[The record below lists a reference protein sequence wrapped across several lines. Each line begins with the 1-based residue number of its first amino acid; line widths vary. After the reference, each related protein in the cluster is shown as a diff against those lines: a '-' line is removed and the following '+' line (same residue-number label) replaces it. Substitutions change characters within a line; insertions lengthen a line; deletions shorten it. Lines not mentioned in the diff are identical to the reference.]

1 MVLVPDSYCRS
12 AKKRDQH
19 FYNLFFV
26 CRTKKISN
34 HFESVHLMIINCSG
48 KKTKKGKQIWE
59 KKIENREKKEMVK
72 NSFHFYC
79 SFRKKGMLLYPHENS
94 SKVQQ
99 KKKKPSV
106 FGKKG
111 VNYLQ

>member
-26 CRTKKISN
+26 CRTKKIKQSLRISSLN
-34 HFESVHLMIINCSG
+34 DHKLFRK
-48 KKTKKGKQIWE
+48 KKTKKANKIGE
-59 KKIENREKKEMVK
+59 KIENREKKEMVK

-99 KKKKPSV
+99 KKKKTFRIWEKRS
-106 FGKKG
+106 
-111 VNYLQ
+111 

>member
-1 MVLVPDSYCRS
+1 
-12 AKKRDQH
+12 
-19 FYNLFFV
+19 
-26 CRTKKISN
+26 
-34 HFESVHLMIINCSG
+34 MIINCSG
-48 KKTKKGKQIWE
+48 KKTKKANKFG

-79 SFRKKGMLLYPHENS
+79 SFRKKGMLLYPHENC